1 MSKKALNG
9 RLILIGLLLLS
20 LSGCSSGVKL
30 IEKEVEIYEGQ
41 TINPLDYLSEDYKDD
56 SNVIIEN
63 NVDTS
68 KAGDYEIIYKI
79 KDNKTTLKVKV
90 LGDPI
95 TLTQQNISLETGSDF
110 DLNDYISE
118 EDRSN
123 DISITDNVDI
133 NKKGEYIV
141 IYSFAGLTKELNVTV
156 KEVELI
162 LKQTSLVI
170 DLESTFDPRSFI
182 DGGFSQSPK
191 ITILNPVNTSVI
203 GKYSVK
209 YTLGKISKT
218 LSVTVKDVSP
228 ILTKTSV
235 SIKQGSTFDPI
246 DYLISSDKTNA
257 SIVIDNNV
265 DTDIPGT
272 YSVSYTLDTIVKTLS
287 VTVTEVEAEVPYSIE
302 VISLTSPVNAGS
314 NATIVIQGKAGK
326 EYSIEVYYKSGASTA
341 DGLENKTA
349 NSSGRVTWT
358 WKVGSRTSAGSWEI
372 VISDDENTISTYIT
386 VN

>member
-110 DLNDYISE
+110 DLSDYISE